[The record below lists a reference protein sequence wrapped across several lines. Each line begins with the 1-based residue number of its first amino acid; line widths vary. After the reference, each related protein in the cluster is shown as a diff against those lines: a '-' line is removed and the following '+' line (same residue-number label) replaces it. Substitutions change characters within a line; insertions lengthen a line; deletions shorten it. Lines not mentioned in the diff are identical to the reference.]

1 MDLSEN
7 GAQLIA
13 DFEGKRLTRYNDPVG
28 HCTVGIGHLLHRG
41 FCDGREGEF
50 DLGSDEEAWA
60 LLISDCRK
68 YAAGVERYVTAPLN
82 QNQFDALV
90 SFAYNLG
97 AGIFAGAGWVDALN
111 AGDYAAVGPG
121 MLQYVY
127 ASGRVLPGLQ
137 RRREAEVALFYTPAA
152 DDLDV
157 GAIFSRLNEWQSGID
172 SHLTITRLYLL
183 ARVMEWQTGGD
194 EHLDALLRVLQP

>member
-13 DFEGKRLTRYNDPVG
+13 EFEGVALTRYNDPVG
-28 HCTVGIGHLLHRG
+28 HCTVGIGHLLHYG
-41 FCDGREGEF
+41 YCDYRAGEF
-50 DLGSDEEAWA
+50 DLGSYEEAWA
-60 LLISDCRK
+60 LLIADCGK

-157 GAIFSRLNEWQSGID
+157 PAIWDRLYQFQAGINLHLEGTRYRILERLAEWQ
-172 SHLTITRLYLL
+172 
-183 ARVMEWQTGGD
+183 AGGD
-194 EHLDALLRVLQP
+194 SHLDALLKVLRP